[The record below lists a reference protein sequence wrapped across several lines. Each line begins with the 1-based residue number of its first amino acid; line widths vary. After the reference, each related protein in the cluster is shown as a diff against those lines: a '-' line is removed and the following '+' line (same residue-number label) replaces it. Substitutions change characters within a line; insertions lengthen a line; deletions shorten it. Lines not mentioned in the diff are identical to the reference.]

1 MIDPEVHT
9 RGETDTIQSVLKLV
23 MAELSSRDV
32 VNSTQLVGEVSP
44 SSVPGTTTH
53 SQSNSGDGE
62 AAVAREN
69 GIHTTPQPLG
79 QDDQALEDGT
89 TRSDTDTSRAD
100 GSIGDAKSTDARPLK
115 KFATAKPVSFA
126 KYSVPK
132 VIAANA
138 AKPTA
143 EKGMLQLLLLYL
155 YSNRRMYS
163 SSCECATL
171 PGTAVRSPASR
182 RQNH

>member
-1 MIDPEVHT
+1 
-9 RGETDTIQSVLKLV
+9 
-23 MAELSSRDV
+23 MAELSSQDV
-32 VNSTQLVGEVSP
+32 VNSTQLVGELSP
-44 SSVPGTTTH
+44 TSAPGTTTL
-53 SQSNSGDGE
+53 SQPIQGDEGD
-62 AAVAREN
+62 AVAKEN
-69 GIHTTPQPLG
+69 GVHTIQPSG
-79 QDDQALEDGT
+79 TDEQALEDGT

-143 EKGMLQLLLLYL
+143 EKGM
-155 YSNRRMYS
+155 
-163 SSCECATL
+163 
-171 PGTAVRSPASR
+171 SPTSVTVTTI
-182 RQNH
+182 